1 MRHSNGEREE
11 ASLSKTRQMLAGHV
25 HLESSDNRRAQIWGS
40 FISGSGC
47 TSATL
52 SSETII
58 QSFLSFSFSFDK
70 ETSNL
75 YLLGSKQQKTSEK
88 INSVQTETNMC
99 VRVCSESQGK
109 FARG

>member
-52 SSETII
+52 SSETNHLI
-58 QSFLSFSFSFDK
+58 FFKL
-70 ETSNL
+70 
-75 YLLGSKQQKTSEK
+75 
-88 INSVQTETNMC
+88 
-99 VRVCSESQGK
+99 
-109 FARG
+109 